1 MNLGLFQACS
11 NGTDCVSDIR
21 DIFIQ
26 IIHIKLHFTKQRVMT
41 GVVFE
46 SGSDVI

>member
-21 DIFIQ
+21 DIFIEV
-26 IIHIKLHFTKQRVMT
+26 IHKLHFTKQRVMT